1 MPEDSQWS
9 RYVRVLDVVGIL
21 IVLAALGMIGRF
33 ALLLTQAWGR
43 CRSTPTMRSYGR
55 CMASR
60 CRTKARP
67 RRR

>member
-33 ALLLTQAWGR
+33 VLLLTQAWSGH
-43 CRSTPTMRSYGR
+43 
-55 CMASR
+55 
-60 CRTKARP
+60 P
-67 RRR
+67 RLVG